1 MICPRTGDVCKCSDQ
16 EICTLDI
23 AFINLGSPADAP
35 VSIESSVEP
44 SVSGMAMMVNRADE
58 FAAMA
63 RDAERYRR
71 IRDGDHPLPANFSSL
86 AFDEMDAAIDA
97 AMADRNK

>member
-1 MICPRTGDVCKCSDQ
+1 MRCLKTKRVCTAPV
-16 EICTLDI
+16 ECTNQGCI
-23 AFINLGSPADAP
+23 VVRNATAPADGP
-35 VSIESSVEP
+35 GMLSIT
-44 SVSGMAMMVNRADE
+44 ADE

-86 AFDEMDAAIDA
+86 AFHEMDAAIDA
-97 AMADRNK
+97 AMAERNKEKS